1 MGIES
6 KKQNHF
12 KNLKLWYLLF
22 ALFFVFSVSFLLGC
36 NGHECLPCP
45 YCPCPICAEPSY
57 PELTKEEIFNRSI
70 KSIAAITS
78 GNEAGTGFLVEKTET
93 DLFMLTSYHVVRAF
107 VAGNNDI
114 HVRFYGTKECETPE
128 VFLAAYDRY
137 HDIAILRITKEGND
151 FLEGRTPLNLLRNSN
166 IGAAAPLLAIGNMAN
181 WGLSSFTGSMSY
193 TGRILE
199 LDTAFLDG
207 IFRPV
212 YQVSVNL
219 NAGVSGGPIFAFCGR
234 VIAKAAYQDLTMQ
247 NGRPIVGVS
256 FAIPSRIL
264 YPLVKKGITLNH
276 GQQIP
281 RTASMV
287 SQNRMVTGL
296 GFALQK
302 NQNEFTAVEIF
313 NRPSNLEGT
322 WLQSGDII
330 KSIGT
335 ANNQMILSDMTW
347 NEIFALLYS
356 FVPRL
361 GALSELA
368 SSYPMQIHFERNGV
382 SMQMTF
388 TNRMKM
394 TEVR

>member
-12 KNLKLWYLLF
+12 KNLKLRYLLL
-22 ALFFVFSVSFLLGC
+22 ALFFVCSVSFILGC

-107 VAGNNDI
+107 VAGNPNI
-114 HVRFYGTKECETPE
+114 QIRFSNTEEVSE

-151 FLEGRTPLNLLRNSN
+151 FLEGSTPLNLLRNSN

-181 WGLSSFTGSMSY
+181 WGLSSFTGSISY
-193 TGRILE
+193 TDRILE

-234 VIAKAAYQDLTMQ
+234 VIALAAYQDLTMQ

-296 GFALQK
+296 NFALQK
-302 NQNEFTAVEIF
+302 NQYEFTAVEIWD
-313 NRPSNLEGT
+313 RPSGVEGT

-330 KSIGT
+330 KSIGM
-335 ANNQMILSDMTW
+335 ANNQMILSDLTW

-368 SSYPMQIHFERNGV
+368 GRYPMQIHFERNGV

-394 TEVR
+394 TGLR